1 MHLGGNIKTIW
12 LPSELPTALCRHPPD
27 ATSSISISPPSSEGS
42 TRSSAWPAA
51 ARASSP
57 GGTSPSAEVAAP
69 PASAAMDWK
78 TLRNLCVEG
87 WRRAGDGSEVK
98 LGEGDGI
105 FQGHNK
111 PETKLGSAEEATDM
125 TTGRGSAHPLA
136 DLSTKLRDGLLLLLH
151 TPFNDTPLRPGASR
165 RGRWGGQSLVLCREL
180 TRRLS
185 RPLRRGKLPLQILH
199 LGLCHMPRCGTFIKE
214 SRKCPTQCI
223 FTYPPR
229 KESWKCNPAHLQGFK
244 PAGSHG
250 CLLPRSQPGILL
262 LLKHPLGLTAGRI
275 GRLQLHLQGPLLRCR

>member
-1 MHLGGNIKTIW
+1 M
-12 LPSELPTALCRHPPD
+12 
-27 ATSSISISPPSSEGS
+27 
-42 TRSSAWPAA
+42 
-51 ARASSP
+51 
-57 GGTSPSAEVAAP
+57 
-69 PASAAMDWK
+69 
-78 TLRNLCVEG
+78 EG

-214 SRKCPTQCI
+214 SRKCPIQCI
-223 FTYPPR
+223 LLTTLSR
-229 KESWKCNPAHLQGFK
+229 N
-244 PAGSHG
+244 HG
-250 CLLPRSQPGILL
+250 NATLPTCKALSRRAA
-262 LLKHPLGLTAGRI
+262 TAASCCD
-275 GRLQLHLQGPLLRCR
+275 LNLACSSC